1 MNSSRPQKSWSL
13 QDNKRTEDQRERFKA
28 TGKQPR
34 NYTSTYIL
42 SGLALMLLISAV
54 LTLTSEKKL
63 EACMFFGRCFNS
75 KEQPVLYTLY
85 VFATLFIIV
94 FAIISA
100 YMLGKKIGSK
110 YKQ

>member
-1 MNSSRPQKSWSL
+1 MSNSQQKQSWSL
-13 QDNKRTEDQRERFKA
+13 QDNKRSKDQRDRFKP

-34 NYTSTYIL
+34 NYTGYYIL
-42 SGLALMLLISAV
+42 SAIFVMLLISV
-54 LTLTSEKKL
+54 ILTLSSKQTL
-63 EACMFFGRCFNS
+63 EACLFTGFCFTS
-75 KEQPVLYTLY
+75 KDNVVLYTLY

-100 YMLGKKIGSK
+100 YLIGKKIGER